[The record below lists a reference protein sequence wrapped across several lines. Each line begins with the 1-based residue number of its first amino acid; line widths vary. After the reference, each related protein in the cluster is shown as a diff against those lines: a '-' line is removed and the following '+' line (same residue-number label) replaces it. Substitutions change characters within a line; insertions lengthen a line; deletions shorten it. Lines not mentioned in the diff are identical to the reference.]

1 MRDQY
6 KDALFGT
13 RTEII
18 CKIKNESKLEVLVGD
33 FNYDL
38 LVSETSNKIQNLWD
52 ILYTNMLLKQK

>member
-1 MRDQY
+1 MRAQY

-38 LVSETSNKIQNLWD
+38 LVSETSNKIQNL
-52 ILYTNMLLKQK
+52 